1 MEKKLGQKLLVNSIN
16 EVYNIS
22 TKALN
27 RSEMLNFGLF
37 AFSLIF
43 CSINIYLV
51 RGSSMAINSKF
62 IAVWILLTMIFAA
75 FLFALMQLW
84 ANKYSLWKDKRLLED
99 NKRTSEKKDRS
110 LIFYKDIA
118 SYTSPSEYLNAFLAG
133 SNNSQLDPVA
143 NKLMRDFAK
152 EIVVTS
158 RITMRKM
165 YAYRLHVTFFS
176 ICFIAYL
183 LNYLLII

>member
-99 NKRTSEKKDRS
+99 NKKTSEKKVWLVNLVRPSKIQNNLSRLS
-110 LIFYKDIA
+110 LI
-118 SYTSPSEYLNAFLAG
+118 
-133 SNNSQLDPVA
+133 
-143 NKLMRDFAK
+143 
-152 EIVVTS
+152 
-158 RITMRKM
+158 
-165 YAYRLHVTFFS
+165 
-176 ICFIAYL
+176 
-183 LNYLLII
+183 